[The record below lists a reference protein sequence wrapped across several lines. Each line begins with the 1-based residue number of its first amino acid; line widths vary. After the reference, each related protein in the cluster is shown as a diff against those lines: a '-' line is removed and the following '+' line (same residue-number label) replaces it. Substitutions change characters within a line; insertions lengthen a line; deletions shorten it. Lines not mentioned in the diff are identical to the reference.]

1 MKKIEWL
8 SVLRGLTI
16 LLVVMFHIQLIDMST
31 GQNHQFCEDM
41 SFCFTPF
48 RMPLFIF
55 TSGGLLYVS
64 RIEKEWSVRNLYI
77 DKFRRIMVPFF
88 FFVCV
93 YYFVKM
99 TVNQYVKTS
108 VDFSLCDF
116 LTSFFIFE
124 NHPSAPLWFL
134 ATLMTLMLLYP
145 LFCLLCRKVVYSMIF
160 LLFSII
166 IYYID
171 FTEFVNYN
179 YFFLFKLNRF
189 LVFFFFG
196 IFFFRFKLY
205 KYLDNWY
212 VSILSLI
219 VYVTLFIYERGLA
232 CSMVGIIL
240 MISICLKIAKYFPRL
255 FSSYREYIYQIY
267 LLSIPFQAFVEL
279 ILWKKLFYNEQYFY
293 LFYVLNL
300 LIGLY
305 VPVIISKTVEKTNN
319 RYLKMCFGLKYTN
332 S

>member
-64 RIEKEWSVRNLYI
+64 RIERGWSVRDLYI

-108 VDFSLCDF
+108 VDFSLCNF
-116 LTSFFIFE
+116 LSSFIIFE

-145 LFCLLCRKVVYSMIF
+145 LFCLLCRNVVYSMVF
-160 LLFSII
+160 LLLSII

-171 FTEFVNYN
+171 FTEFVDYN

-196 IFFFRFKLY
+196 IVFFRFKLY

-219 VYVTLFIYERGLA
+219 VYVALFIYERGLV

-279 ILWKKLFYNEQYFY
+279 ILWKKFFYNEQYFY
-293 LFYVLNL
+293 LFYILNL

-305 VPVIISKTVEKTNN
+305 VPVIISKIVEKTNN

>member
-1 MKKIEWL
+1 MNRIEWL
-8 SVLRGLTI
+8 SVLRGLNI

-31 GQNHQFCEDM
+31 GQNHIFCEEM

-55 TSGGLLYVS
+55 TSGGLLYIS
-64 RIEKEWSVRNLYI
+64 RIKKQWIVKELYI
-77 DKFRRIMVPFF
+77 DKFKRIMVPFF

-99 TVNQYVKTS
+99 AVNQYVKTS
-108 VDFSLCDF
+108 VDDSLYGF
-116 LTSFFIFE
+116 LTSFYIFE

-134 ATLMTLMLLYP
+134 ATLMTLMILYP
-145 LFCLLCRKVVYSMIF
+145 LFILICKKPSFSLLF

-166 IYYID
+166 IYYFD
-171 FTEFVNYN
+171 FTNLVDNN
-179 YFFLFKLNRF
+179 YFYLFKLNKY

-196 IFFFRFKLY
+196 IFFFRYKLY
-205 KYLDNWY
+205 EYINHWY
-212 VSILSLI
+212 ILIISILLYT
-219 VYVTLFIYERGLA
+219 VLFIYEKGLG
-232 CSMVGIIL
+232 CSIIGIVL
-240 MISICLKIAKYFPRL
+240 MISLSLKLSKYLPHL

-279 ILWKKLFYNEQYFY
+279 IIWKKLFYNEQFFY
-293 LFYVLNL
+293 LFYILNL

-305 VPVIISKTVEKTNN
+305 MPVVISKIIEKVNN
-319 RYLKMCFGLKYTN
+319 KYLKMCFGLK
-332 S
+332 